1 MKLTEMQKREKWLKV
16 GVARKDW
23 RLVPEADLQWM
34 FFLMVLIR
42 RFEETL
48 LELHAARL
56 INGPVHTSVGQEAVA
71 AGMALALDAQ
81 DRISGTHRAHHQYLA
96 KVLAAH
102 RPKGYTPLNGRVP
115 ESLVPDLSVLMGE
128 IMGLENGCCHGRG
141 GSMHLRNVEA
151 GVAGTN
157 AIVGGGIPHATGIAW
172 ADRRQGRENVTVCFF
187 GDGALYQGVFHES
200 ANLAAIWDAPIIY
213 FIENNQF
220 AVGTRAQH
228 ACSSAPHLM
237 QVGAAYGMSGLLLDG
252 MNPIAVKCALET
264 AVGGKTLS
272 LPCVIEAHT
281 YRFYHH
287 AGGVPGSAFGYRT
300 KGEEA
305 EWTARDCIPAT
316 ASVLRDI
323 GALDEKNEAEIRRV
337 AHLCVEQARD
347 ACVTMVDGVTV
358 ARPEIVPNPL
368 TLEEGLPE
376 STLPSG
382 IACVESGDVACE
394 REIRYSD
401 AIAEV
406 TGRWMERDPHC
417 FVLGEEVGNMG
428 GGAYGATKGLIER
441 FPDRIRNTPI
451 SEAGFCG
458 LACGAAMNGMR
469 PIVEIMFT
477 SFALVAA
484 DQLFNQIAVLRHV
497 YGGKMK
503 LPLIVRTRT
512 AIGLG
517 YGAQHSM
524 EPTALYALF
533 PGWRILAPS
542 NPFDYIGLFNA
553 AMLSETPTVFIEHH
567 SLYAMKGRI
576 PAGAPDHVVRTC
588 AARIVQGGADAT
600 VVTHGWG
607 VAACLESAKTLE
619 GEGVHAEI
627 IDLRTLDDRGMD
639 FETIGRSLK
648 KTGALVVVEQ
658 APTATSLGAKIVS
671 RCQAEWFDWFDG
683 PAVRVT
689 AENAP
694 VPVSRY
700 LEPLCIPSQDAIAN
714 AIRAAAKRM

>member
-1 MKLTEMQKREKWLKV
+1 
-16 GVARKDW
+16 
-23 RLVPEADLQWM
+23 
-34 FFLMVLIR
+34 
-42 RFEETL
+42 
-48 LELHAARL
+48 
-56 INGPVHTSVGQEAVA
+56 
-71 AGMALALDAQ
+71 
-81 DRISGTHRAHHQYLA
+81 
-96 KVLAAH
+96 
-102 RPKGYTPLNGRVP
+102 
-115 ESLVPDLSVLMGE
+115 
-128 IMGLENGCCHGRG
+128 
-141 GSMHLRNVEA
+141 MHLRNVEA

-172 ADRRQGRENVTVCFF
+172 ADRRQGRDNVTVCFF

-200 ANLAAIWDAPIIY
+200 ANLAAIWDAPVIY
-213 FIENNQF
+213 FIENNHF

-228 ACSSAPHLM
+228 ACSSAPRLV
-237 QVGAAYGMSGLLLDG
+237 QVGAAYGMSGIHVDG
-252 MNPIAVKCALET
+252 MDPLAVKCAIET
-264 AVGGKTLS
+264 AASGGEGMS

-300 KGEEA
+300 KDEEA
-305 EWTARDCIPAT
+305 EWIARDCIPAT
-316 ASVLRDI
+316 AATLRDI
-323 GALDEKNEAEIRRV
+323 GVLNEKKEAEIRRV
-337 AHLCVEQARD
+337 AERCVEQARE
-347 ACVTMVDGVTV
+347 ACVTVVDGVTV
-358 ARPEIVPNPL
+358 ARPELLPDPL
-368 TLEEGLPE
+368 ALEEGLPE
-376 STLPSG
+376 TAMPSG
-382 IACVESGDVACE
+382 VTCVESPDMPCE

-406 TGRWMERDPHC
+406 TGRWLEKDPLC

-484 DQLFNQIAVLRHV
+484 DQLFNQIAVLKHV

-503 LPLIVRTRT
+503 LPIIVRTRV

-553 AMLSETPTVFIEHH
+553 AMLSETPTVIIEHH
-567 SLYAMKGRI
+567 SLYATKGRI
-576 PAGAPDHVVRTC
+576 PTGAPDHVVRPCT
-588 AARIVQGGADAT
+588 AAVVREGKDAT

-607 VAACLESAKTLE
+607 VAACLESAKALE
-619 GEGVHAEI
+619 AEGVRAEVV
-627 IDLRTLDDRGMD
+627 DLRTLDDRGMD
-639 FETIGRSLK
+639 FETIGRSLR

-671 RCQAEWFDWFDG
+671 RCQAEFFDCFDG
-683 PAVRVT
+683 PAMRVT

-700 LEPLCIPSQDAIAN
+700 LEQVCIPGAGAIAS
-714 AIRAAAKRM
+714 AIRTAAKRM